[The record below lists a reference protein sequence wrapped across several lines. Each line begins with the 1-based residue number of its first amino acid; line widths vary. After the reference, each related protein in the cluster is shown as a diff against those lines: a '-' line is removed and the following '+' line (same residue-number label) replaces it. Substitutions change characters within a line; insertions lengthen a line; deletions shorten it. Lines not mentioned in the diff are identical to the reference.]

1 MKRTAISVA
10 ALTLSAM
17 PALAETKS
25 YDVSDFDALDVS
37 GAIIV
42 EYTQG
47 SAHSVTVDQKDGD
60 FSDILIETKGDE
72 LQIKRKSLEKAK
84 WRKNMSI
91 KYKNGELVVKVN
103 GDVKPSYKVT
113 VTSPSITELDVS
125 QSSMLTAENI
135 SADELELDSS
145 SSASLTVSGKSKNT
159 SIEAS
164 SSSDVD
170 AEDLISDK
178 LNIDASSSADAS
190 ASASGA
196 GSVDVEASSSSD
208 VEVSISGMPNVE
220 IDASSSADISVE
232 GTCNTV
238 DIEASSS
245 ADVDAD
251 DLICMSAKVAASSG
265 ADVGVHASKSITA
278 SANSGSDIMVHG
290 DPAERDVSKSSG
302 GDVDFN

>member
-1 MKRTAISVA
+1 MKRTAISIA
-10 ALTLSAM
+10 ALTLAAM

-37 GAIIV
+37 GAIMV

-47 SAHSVTVDQKDGD
+47 PAHSVTVDQKDGD

-91 KYKNGELVVKVN
+91 KHKNGELVVKVN
-103 GDVKPSYKVT
+103 GDVKPSYKVI
-113 VTSPSITELDVS
+113 VTSPSISELDIS
-125 QSSMLTAENI
+125 QSSMLTANNI

-145 SSASLTVSGKSKNT
+145 SSASLTVSGTSKDT

-164 SSSDVD
+164 SSSDLD
-170 AEDLISDK
+170 AEDLVSDK
-178 LNIDASSSADAS
+178 LSIDASSSADVS
-190 ASASGA
+190 ANASGA
-196 GSVDVEASSSSD
+196 GPVDVEASSSSD
-208 VEVSISGMPNVE
+208 VEVTIAGSSDVE
-220 IDASSSADISVE
+220 IDASSSADVTVE
-232 GTCNTV
+232 GSCNLIDV
-238 DIEASSS
+238 EASSS

-251 DLICMSAKVAASSG
+251 DLICVSAKVEASSS
-265 ADVGVHASKSITA
+265 ADVGVHASKSVKAT
-278 SANSGSDIMVHG
+278 ANSGADVLVHG